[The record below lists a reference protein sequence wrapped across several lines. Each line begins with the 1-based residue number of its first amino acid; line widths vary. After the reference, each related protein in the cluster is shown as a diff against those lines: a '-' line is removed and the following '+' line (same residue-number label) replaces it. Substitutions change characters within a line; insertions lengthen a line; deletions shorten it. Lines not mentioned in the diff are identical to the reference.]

1 MKTLTKQNIID
12 IIYGC
17 AVLGTGGGGS
27 IAEGLEV
34 MEDDLKENQEIQLI
48 SLDEL
53 PDDCLVA
60 TPYCC
65 GAPIIDGAEVSDAY
79 KALPQIEEPMALV
92 AFRKLEEYFG
102 KPFYAVSSTELGAAN
117 TADAL
122 HVACRLGLPIID
134 ADPVGRSVP
143 ELQHSTYFVNDVPI
157 APMAVATAFG
167 DAMVIT
173 EVVDDFRAE
182 QITRAI
188 AVASNNLVGVADHP
202 TTGEV
207 MKRSVIPNAISDAMR
222 IGEILRTHKEDSAEK
237 IAEEMSGKVLFK
249 GVVTE
254 MPWECV
260 GGFNVGSII
269 LKGVDEDKDE
279 VYRLWFK
286 NEIIV
291 SYRNEVVDVS
301 APDLICM
308 IAKNGTP
315 LTMPNFEIG
324 QEMTVLALPAPAIWQ
339 TEKGIAC
346 LGPKSFGFDFDYK
359 PFSR

>member
-1 MKTLTKQNIID
+1 MRTLTKQNILD

-34 MEDDLKENQEIQLI
+34 MEDDLKEGREIQLI
-48 SLDEL
+48 SLEEL

-65 GAPIIDGAEVSDAY
+65 GAPVVDGSENECSGLAS
-79 KALPQIEEPMALV
+79 ISEPMALV
-92 AFRKLEEYFG
+92 AFRKLEEHFG

-134 ADPVGRSVP
+134 GDPVGRSVP
-143 ELQHSTYFVNDVPI
+143 ELQHSTYFVNNVPI
-157 APMAVATAFG
+157 APMAIATEFG

-173 EVVDDFRAE
+173 DVVDDFRAE

-207 MKRSVIPNAISDAMR
+207 MKRSVIPNAISYSMR
-222 IGEILRTHKEDSAEK
+222 IGELLRIEKEAAPEK
-237 IAEEMSGKVLFK
+237 IAQEMSGKILFK
-249 GVVTE
+249 GKVSD

-260 GGFNVGSII
+260 GGFNVGDII
-269 LKGVDEDKDE
+269 LEGTGEYVDNT
-279 VYRLWFK
+279 YRLRFK
-286 NEIIV
+286 NEIIA
-291 SYRNEVVDVS
+291 SYLNEKVDVS
-301 APDLICM
+301 VPDLICM
-308 IAKNGTP
+308 IRKDGTP
-315 LTMPNFEIG
+315 LTMPNFGIG
-324 QEMTVLALPAPAIWQ
+324 DEMTILALPAPEVWKS
-339 TEKGIAC
+339 EKGIDC
-346 LGPKSFGFDFDYK
+346 LGPRSFGLDFDYK
-359 PFSR
+359 PFIV

>member
-1 MKTLTKQNIID
+1 MRTLTRQNILD

-34 MEDDLKENQEIQLI
+34 MEDDLKENREIQLI
-48 SLDEL
+48 SLEEL

-65 GAPIIDGAEVSDAY
+65 GAPEVDGSENSYSGLESIA
-79 KALPQIEEPMALV
+79 EPMALV
-92 AFRKLEEYFG
+92 AFRKLEEHFG
-102 KPFYAVSSTELGAAN
+102 KEFYAVSSTELGAAN

-134 ADPVGRSVP
+134 GDPVGRSVP
-143 ELQHSTYFVNDVPI
+143 ELQHSTYFVNNVPI
-157 APMAVATAFG
+157 APMAIATQFG

-173 EVVDDFRAE
+173 DVVDDFRAE

-207 MKRSVIPNAISDAMR
+207 MKRSVIPNAISYSMR
-222 IGEILRTHKEDSAEK
+222 IGEILRIEKENAPEK
-237 IAEEMSGKVLFK
+237 IAQEMSGKILFK
-249 GVVTE
+249 GKVSD
-254 MPWECV
+254 MPWDCV
-260 GGFNVGSII
+260 GGFNVGNIMLEGTGEYIDST
-269 LKGVDEDKDE
+269 
-279 VYRLWFK
+279 YRLWFK

-291 SYRNEVVDVS
+291 SYLNEEVDVS
-301 APDLICM
+301 VPDLICM
-308 IAKNGTP
+308 IKKDGTP
-315 LTMPNFEIG
+315 LTMPNFSVG
-324 QEMTVLALPAPAIWQ
+324 DEMTILALPAPQIWKS
-339 TEKGIAC
+339 EKGIKC
-346 LGPKSFGFDFDYK
+346 LGPRSFGFEFDYK
-359 PFSR
+359 PFVI